1 MAGGRRERVE
11 ELIVREVSDILRR
24 EVKDPRIGFVTV
36 TEAEVSPDLR
46 QARVFVSVMGSD
58 EEREAALKGLNSAAR
73 FIRGQFGKR
82 VAMRVTPELTFRFD
96 TSIDRGARIFE
107 LLEQVR
113 REGAEGT
120 PGRDLTAEGRPATG
134 PVHPPIEDGHDEGS
148 ASESGGSDPA
158 GE

>member
-82 VAMRVTPELTFRFD
+82 VSMRVTPELTFRFD

-113 REGAEGT
+113 REEQSPT
-120 PGRDLTAEGRPATG
+120 
-134 PVHPPIEDGHDEGS
+134 EDGHDEGR
-148 ASESGGSDPA
+148 AAESGGSDPA